1 MSDRHILPP
10 YSLRMPAELRDQLE
24 EAAKTG
30 KRSLNAEIVARLEST
45 FSLPTID
52 GREKFILKGKSEDW
66 ELSHISALLRAAALH
81 FERRADV
88 MTQLAEIKVE
98 IENLE
103 QKKDEQAKAGTSPAP
118 IEKQLAAL
126 LEHQLKLQDEFR
138 RIEETLPGREVLD
151 AYGKR

>member
-45 FSLPTID
+45 FSAPTID
-52 GREKFILKGKSEDW
+52 GSEKFILKGKGEDW
-66 ELSHISALLRAAALH
+66 ELSHISTLLRAAALH
-81 FERRADV
+81 FERRANV
-88 MTQLAEIKVE
+88 MTQLAEIKDE
-98 IENLE
+98 IEHLE
-103 QKKDEQAKAGTSPAP
+103 HEKNEQAKSGTPSSA
-118 IEKQLAAL
+118 IKKQLAAL

-151 AYGKR
+151 AYGK